1 MGKKIISSFAQ
12 KFPYDLVMVY
22 LFRYFFYTRTR
33 IGYYYHNRDIVK
45 AREKYKDEGHTIIHA
60 ADYGSKY
67 TDYVSK
73 RVMGESIQFMGVSIQ
88 IMGVKY
94 MVYGGK
100 YAAYGTKYMVY
111 GS

>member
-1 MGKKIISSFAQ
+1 
-12 KFPYDLVMVY
+12 MVY

-73 RVMGESIQFMGVSIQ
+73 
-88 IMGVKY
+88 Y
-94 MVYGGK
+94 MVYGRK
-100 YAAYGTKYMVY
+100 YV
-111 GS
+111 